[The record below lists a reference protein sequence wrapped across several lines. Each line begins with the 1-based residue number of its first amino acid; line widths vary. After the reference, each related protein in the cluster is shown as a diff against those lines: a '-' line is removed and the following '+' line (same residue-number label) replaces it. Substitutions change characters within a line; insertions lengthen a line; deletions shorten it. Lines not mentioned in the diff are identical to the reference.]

1 MCPGELRA
9 ALNLRGRR
17 RGSAPQ
23 LKRVPLGSVMVRTHI
38 WLAAIIA
45 GLIGLAPNAS
55 AQILS
60 GPDDTV
66 WVADR
71 CAAGRTLMVQV
82 RFANTNIYHT
92 SFTICRRQRSQIPQT
107 HWQFSFTPWTRL
119 HWSNDSTASGELV
132 SGDIWQAGGDSD
144 ALELGVSMEAH
155 NQILVNTIHLASPS
169 GSSTTPIDDGLVVVT
184 MLVPPRGPGPRRR
197 S

>member
-1 MCPGELRA
+1 
-9 ALNLRGRR
+9 
-17 RGSAPQ
+17 
-23 LKRVPLGSVMVRTHI
+23 MVRTNI
-38 WLAAIIA
+38 WRAAIIA
-45 GLIGLAPNAS
+45 ALIGLAANAS

-155 NQILVNTIHLASPS
+155 NQILVNTIHVASPS
-169 GSSTTPIDDGLVVVT
+169 GSSTTPIDDGLIVVT
-184 MLVPPRGPGPRRR
+184 MLVPPRGQGPRRR

>member
-1 MCPGELRA
+1 
-9 ALNLRGRR
+9 
-17 RGSAPQ
+17 
-23 LKRVPLGSVMVRTHI
+23 MVRTHI
-38 WLAAIIA
+38 WRAAIIA

-55 AQILS
+55 AQVLS

-107 HWQFSFTPWTRL
+107 HWQFSFAPSTPL
-119 HWSNDSTASGELV
+119 HWRSEEHTSELQ
-132 SGDIWQAGGDSD
+132 S
-144 ALELGVSMEAH
+144 
-155 NQILVNTIHLASPS
+155 
-169 GSSTTPIDDGLVVVT
+169 
-184 MLVPPRGPGPRRR
+184 
-197 S
+197 